1 MIAML
6 NSTEEEKRVT
16 RNVCMAAV
24 ADEPPLCLRVR
35 NSCHIL
41 TSFSHMPTLIPFRF
55 VRHIVYAL
63 ACAATVLLPSTSHGQ
78 PAADSAA
85 IRATALGYIEG
96 WYTANAERMEQA
108 LHPDLAKRIINTN
121 QRGRN
126 VLGHQSA
133 MTLVQNTR
141 AGGGRETPVAEQRKD
156 VRILDIFGNMASVR
170 IDAGSWVDYLH
181 VARWNGRWVIVNVL
195 WEMRPQ

>member
-1 MIAML
+1 MTSTRRLPCRRIRTALVCAM
-6 NSTEEEKRVT
+6 VF
-16 RNVCMAAV
+16 A
-24 ADEPPLCLRVR
+24 
-35 NSCHIL
+35 
-41 TSFSHMPTLIPFRF
+41 
-55 VRHIVYAL
+55 
-63 ACAATVLLPSTSHGQ
+63 LPSTSDGQ
-78 PAADSAA
+78 SAADSAA
-85 IRATALGYIEG
+85 IRGTALDYIEG
-96 WYTANAERMEQA
+96 WYTANAERMERA

-141 AGGGRETPVAEQRKD
+141 SGGGRETPVAEQRKD
-156 VRILDIFGNMASVR
+156 VRILDIFGNTASVR

-181 VARWNGRWVIVNVL
+181 IARWNGRWVIINVL